1 MFRGQLYGG
10 KLFFGQLF
18 GAEEEETPQ
27 PELVLEYH
35 GSGGHEERDLV
46 QRVLDKW
53 ATIERSRAKKAEA
66 LDQKRAK
73 RRVEVV
79 LKPSASDLNLR
90 TDLSEKDHQVSDKTQ
105 PIGSTSVEKTT
116 PIGIP
121 SRPAIPPVIQTMF
134 EPRVL
139 DRVAPTRST
148 PDTVIAVPE
157 DDMDEVMTVLL
168 ALEEAGE
175 L

>member
-18 GAEEEETPQ
+18 GQEEETTPQ

-35 GSGGHEERDLV
+35 GSGGAREETDLV

-53 ATIERSRAKKAEA
+53 RVI
-66 LDQKRAK
+66 DQKRAEKAALIDQRRAK
-73 RRVEVV
+73 RRIQVD
-79 LKPSASDLNLR
+79 LKPSTHEADLRSDP
-90 TDLSEKDHQVSDKTQ
+90 SEKEPHLSDT
-105 PIGSTSVEKTT
+105 TT
-116 PIGIP
+116 PEASRFSQSAKSGAP
-121 SRPAIPPVIQTMF
+121 SVVSPVIQTMF

-175 L
+175 I

>member
-18 GAEEEETPQ
+18 GPEEEVTPQ
-27 PELVLEYH
+27 VEIPLEYH
-35 GSGGHEERDLV
+35 GGGGAREERDLIE
-46 QRVLDKW
+46 RVLDKW
-53 ATIERSRAKKAEA
+53 RVIEA
-66 LDQKRAK
+66 KRAEK
-73 RRVEVV
+73 APRPARKVEVV
-79 LKPSASDLNLR
+79 LKPSASDLNP
-90 TDLSEKDHQVSDKTQ
+90 TSEKDQQVSDTPDPRVRDFVEVKQAPAIT
-105 PIGSTSVEKTT
+105 PGS
-116 PIGIP
+116 
-121 SRPAIPPVIQTMF
+121 AIPPVIQTMF

-175 L
+175 I

>member
-10 KLFFGQLF
+10 KLYFGQLF
-18 GAEEEETPQ
+18 GVEEEVTPQ

-35 GSGGHEERDLV
+35 GGGGAREEADLV

-53 ATIERSRAKKAEA
+53 RVIEA
-66 LDQKRAK
+66 KRAEK
-73 RRVEVV
+73 VAKTARKVEVV
-79 LKPSASDLNLR
+79 LKPSASDLNPS
-90 TDLSEKDHQVSDKTQ
+90 TDLSEKEPQVSDKT
-105 PIGSTSVEKTT
+105 T
-116 PIGIP
+116 PEASSFAYSAKSGAPDIA
-121 SRPAIPPVIQTMF
+121 RIPPVIQTMF

-175 L
+175 I